1 MLVHCNLRSA
11 RNCASAS
18 LGPSSGH
25 GIMAYMYSM
34 QYAVCSM
41 QYPPPPPPPHISYD
55 YSYIK
60 NNRTVLPANLV
71 PHTAREINARTGVE
85 VLLSIAQAT
94 PGLCQLFIL

>member
-11 RNCASAS
+11 RNCALAS

-25 GIMAYMYSM
+25 GTMAYMYSM
-34 QYAVCSM
+34 QYAVCSI
-41 QYPPPPPPPHISYD
+41 PPSPHISYD

-60 NNRTVLPANLV
+60 NNRTVIPANLV
-71 PHTAREINARTGVE
+71 PHTVREINARTGVE